1 MLPWKVKKRVDELNI
16 PWYIVFNMNI
26 VNYIVNNWDNLPKS
40 KFDDV
45 IVVIFKEIQNWDEGY
60 GHHTYEGYGV
70 DKDGNVTWCYSSG
83 CSCSGG
89 PDTEIKKDLK
99 TFTVDSGIDLN
110 VDPSTINF
118 NLLDVEF
125 NSY

>member
-1 MLPWKVKKRVDELNI
+1 
-16 PWYIVFNMNI
+16 MNI
-26 VNYIVNNWDNLPKS
+26 VDYIVTNWDTLPKS

-45 IVVIFKEIQNWDEGY
+45 IVVIFKELQNWDEGY
-60 GHHTYEGYGV
+60 GHHLYEGYGV

-83 CSCSGG
+83 CSCNGG
-89 PDTEIKKDLK
+89 PSLDTKKDLK
-99 TFTVDSGIDLN
+99 VFVVNGGIDLN

-118 NLLDVEF
+118 DSLQVEF